1 MTATIIS
8 KDACDLGEG
17 VFVNNES
24 GIAYWLDINES
35 KIFAYD
41 IEKRI
46 LIFDLVLHHNPSVI
60 LEEVSKSLIYLDRRG
75 VKLLDLESYE
85 VRTIAE
91 YPLADSN
98 NMRGNDGVKLR
109 DGTYM
114 FGTMYDDP
122 RKGLGTIYSLRSDGE
137 ITSYELGIRIRIHL
151 LNYRICYSCPTRRRA

>member
-1 MTATIIS
+1 MIATIIS

-60 LEEVSKSLIYLDRRG
+60 LRR
-75 VKLLDLESYE
+75 S
-85 VRTIAE
+85 
-91 YPLADSN
+91 
-98 NMRGNDGVKLR
+98 
-109 DGTYM
+109 
-114 FGTMYDDP
+114 
-122 RKGLGTIYSLRSDGE
+122 
-137 ITSYELGIRIRIHL
+137 
-151 LNYRICYSCPTRRRA
+151 